1 MALLLQAC
9 ATDVE
14 TRMPSRL
21 LFLEAEALEN
31 QELYSEAITKYERII
46 QENPGSR
53 LATFSHLKLAE
64 INTKQSDWDNA
75 ETNYRAFLNLNGN
88 TFFTPY
94 VLAKLLRVNHE
105 RSFTGLF
112 FPAQEFDRD
121 MEPSRRI
128 ILEYKRFFL
137 LYPKSIYLDDVTPY
151 YRSARD
157 SLAEYEQLV
166 GDYYFG
172 KGQFNAAIGRYSHL
186 LKTFPEFPGTREV
199 LRKLIQAYREN
210 RQPGLAQEMERIDR
224 FRFDGAQEGDLGA
237 PQGLPNSDGGN
248 TPPRPGSP

>member
-1 MALLLQAC
+1 MALLLPAC
-9 ATDVE
+9 ALEVE
-14 TRMPSRL
+14 TRVPSRL
-21 LFLEAEALEN
+21 LYLEAEGLEN
-31 QELYSEAITKYERII
+31 QELFSEAITKYERII

-75 ETNYRAFLNLNGN
+75 ESNYRAFLSLNGN

-94 VLAKLLRVNHE
+94 VLAQLLRVNHE

-128 ILEYKRFFL
+128 VLEYKRFFL
-137 LYPKSIYLDDVTPY
+137 LYPKSIYLDDVTPF

-157 SLAEYEQLV
+157 SLAGYERLV

-172 KGQFNAAIGRYSHL
+172 KGQFNAAIGRYSFL

-199 LRKLIQAYREN
+199 LLKLIQAYREN
-210 RQPGLAQEMERIDR
+210 QQPELEQEMERIFR
-224 FRFDGAQEGDLGA
+224 FRFDGAQDGDGGA
-237 PQGLPNSDGGN
+237 PQDLADPNSGN